1 MPTTDPRFAALADPE
16 FAEEQTGG
24 PSGSHSHDEDGSNHS
39 GSGDEGSDAGGSQS
53 GSDGEDGEHE
63 EHEEHDE
70 ENESRGIGK
79 GMDPSGF
86 AGPSE
91 KVVKPLT
98 PEALAAFKAAQD
110 RAGVIYISRIPPGM
124 RPAKVRHLMSA
135 YGEVG
140 RVYLQ
145 QEDPKR
151 AYLRRKYTSTK
162 KAHFTE
168 GWVEFKD
175 KRVARSV
182 AEMLNA
188 QPIGGKKGSRW
199 RDDVWTM
206 KYLPKFKWH
215 MLTEQIA
222 HEAAVRQAQLRVE
235 LSQSRKE
242 QREYLKNVELARV
255 LDKRA
260 QRKRKADD
268 DGDKGAKEGQEVES
282 RPPKQP
288 KQEDASAKA
297 SAKEKRK
304 KPKPAESRPEAAA
317 QLDSVLG
324 SIF

>member
-1 MPTTDPRFAALADPE
+1 MDPR
-16 FAEEQTGG
+16 
-24 PSGSHSHDEDGSNHS
+24 
-39 GSGDEGSDAGGSQS
+39 
-53 GSDGEDGEHE
+53 
-63 EHEEHDE
+63 
-70 ENESRGIGK
+70 
-79 GMDPSGF
+79 GF

-91 KVVKPLT
+91 KTVKPLT
-98 PEALAAFKAAQD
+98 PEALAAFKAAQE

-124 RPAKVRHLMSA
+124 QPAKVRHLMSA

-145 QEDPKR
+145 QEDAKR

-162 KAHFTE
+162 KPHYTE

-206 KYLPKFKWH
+206 KYLPKFKWN

-222 HEAAVRQAQLRVE
+222 HEAAVHQAQLRVE

-260 QRKRKADD
+260 QRKRKAA
-268 DGDKGAKEGQEVES
+268 DGGEGAEES
-282 RPPKQP
+282 MQTEHTRPQKVSKQDETP
-288 KQEDASAKA
+288 AGARA
-297 SAKEKRK
+297 PAKEKRK
-304 KPKPAESRPEAAA
+304 KPKPAEPRPDAEA
-317 QLDSVLG
+317 QLDTVLG